1 MIKLLRGIILS
12 GLYLSKT
19 AILPNKIVHAQCT
32 NIENE
37 GESQSKH
44 NLTIYCTNSFDTIIA
59 V

>member
-37 GESQSKH
+37 GAILEIQH
-44 NLTIYCTNSFDTIIA
+44 NVLIFSE
-59 V
+59 